1 MLKIEGKSHNACT
14 LKGAIEFLGVQ
25 GLDLPEK
32 PSLNNSYV
40 SKTHLEVREEDR
52 ADDQRPKEV
61 HQSWGLLQGIFFG
74 CRILGFST
82 APDSGPF
89 KGARMRTLE
98 SLFGRRISGR
108 VEGVFSFWV

>member
-25 GLDLPEK
+25 D
-32 PSLNNSYV
+32 V